1 LQDEDSSAPRSDARS
16 RRDNFFLK
24 IGIVG
29 IMIRGAQSGRVGG
42 AAAFSRSKTS
52 FAPRSSP
59 NGLKR
64 QEAAKRAA

>member
-1 LQDEDSSAPRSDARS
+1 
-16 RRDNFFLK
+16 
-24 IGIVG
+24 
-29 IMIRGAQSGRVGG
+29 MIRGAQSGRVGG
-42 AAAFSRSKTS
+42 AAAFSRSETS